1 MTERKTDK
9 ITVKLNPESVDFL
22 TNLKHRNHFRSY
34 DEVINWLSS
43 NFPNLSNLSIDEN
56 KDTHITNITKDDS
69 SKEPESD
76 SNITNKSQNTNF
88 SNMSKNDTIEDNNNT
103 QITKYTKNMSNHP
116 IINHALGAT
125 FIDILK
131 DAKRSNID
139 ELLLVKIMDAYSR
152 EYRKIDIQAT
162 LEELVSQNKI
172 LISNGLR
179 YSGGV
184 ADGGRCGF
192 DSVFNE

>member
-172 LISNGLR
+172 LISNGFVSLI
-179 YSGGV
+179 G
-184 ADGGRCGF
+184 D
-192 DSVFNE
+192 